1 MTRNNG
7 ILFGKERLQEIAE
20 EALRLS
26 DADQTQVSI
35 QVAKSSLTRFASS
48 IIHQNVS
55 ETNGAVGVRAII
67 DKKIGYAESNSLE
80 KEEIKRTVNKAVEFA
95 RHQQDNPDFKSLPS
109 PKPLPPNM
117 PQTYFESTASNT
129 PEARAAAVE
138 DIVKTASRYGA
149 EAAGA
154 YSAAVYEQAIANSL
168 GINVYSA
175 KTSAELTMVMTAD
188 TGFGYANRVAQDISQ
203 IDAAEAAEEAA
214 KRASDSRNPIAIEP
228 GEYDVVLTHY
238 CTEDMLRFLSWLGF
252 SALAMQEGRSFMAG
266 KIGEQ
271 ICGENITI
279 WDDGLDP
286 RGIVCPF
293 DGEGVP
299 KQKVELI
306 VNGVAKAVVYD
317 SLTAGKEGRES
328 TGHGVGGTGTHG
340 PFAWNMFMQPGDA
353 TIDDMIASTERGL
366 LVTRFN
372 YTNVVHPLL
381 TIFTGMTR
389 DGTFLIENGRV
400 TKPVKNLRFTQSILE
415 ALSNVEM
422 VGKDL
427 IKQGMA
433 TVPAIKVRK
442 FRFTGTTEF

>member
-1 MTRNNG
+1 MTIDNKN
-7 ILFGKERLQEIAE
+7 LFGKERLQELAE
-20 EALRLS
+20 KALRVS
-26 DADQTQVSI
+26 DVDQTQVSI

-55 ETNGAVGVRAII
+55 ETNGAIGVRAII
-67 DKKIGYAESNSLE
+67 GKKIGYAESNSLE
-80 KEEIKRTVNKAVEFA
+80 GEDIKNTVKKAVEFA
-95 RHQQDNPDFKSLPS
+95 QHQQDNPDFRSLPS
-109 PKPLPPNM
+109 PKPIPNS
-117 PQTYFESTASNT
+117 PQTYFESTAAST
-129 PEARAAAVE
+129 PEARAASVE
-138 DIVKTASRYGA
+138 DIVKTASKYRA
-149 EAAGA
+149 EAAGSF
-154 YSAAVYEQAIANSL
+154 SAAVYEQAIANSL
-168 GINVYSA
+168 GINAYNA

-188 TGFGYANRVAQDISQ
+188 TGFGYSNRIAQDISE
-203 IDAAEAAEEAA
+203 INAAEAAEEAA
-214 KRASDSRNPIAIEP
+214 KIAADSRSPIAIEP

-252 SALAMQEGRSFMAG
+252 SALALQEGRSFMTG
-266 KIGEQ
+266 KLGEK

-286 RGIVCPF
+286 RGMVCPF

-299 KQKVELI
+299 KQKVDLI

-317 SLTAGKEGRES
+317 SLTAGKEGKES
-328 TGHGVGGTGTHG
+328 TGHGTGGTGTHG
-340 PFAWNMFMQPGDA
+340 PFAWNMFMKPGN
-353 TIDDMIASTERGL
+353 TTLDDMIASTERGL

-372 YTNVVHPLL
+372 YTNVVHPML

-422 VGKDL
+422 IGKDL

-433 TVPAIKVRK
+433 TVPAIKVK
-442 FRFTGTTEF
+442 NFRFTGTTEF